1 MKKKKLRL
9 FNGIETIPCV
19 KKKAEWAIKWINDEK
34 SNFATRLVA
43 FACVEGI
50 FFSGSFCAI
59 FWLKK
64 EVLCQ
69 V

>member
-1 MKKKKLRL
+1 MELKLFHVL
-9 FNGIETIPCV
+9 
-19 KKKAEWAIKWINDEK
+19 KKAQWAIKWINDET

-64 EVLCQ
+64 EVLCL
-69 V
+69 VLLSVMN